1 MFKNILCAVDGSE
14 HALKAAEL
22 AADLAKQYGAS
33 LTFLTV
39 SKELKMTPEVKR
51 YMQVEH
57 LTGSPQ
63 YVLDEMTDRV
73 LADAKAQA
81 KARGLTGVK
90 SEVKTGN
97 PARAIVAYADRIKAD
112 AIVMGGRGMGDIG
125 GALLGSVS
133 HKVSSLCKCTCIT
146 VK

>member
-51 YMQVEH
+51 FMQIEH

-73 LADAKAQA
+73 LADAKAAA

-97 PARAIVAYADRIKAD
+97 PARAIVAYADRTKAD
-112 AIVMGGRGMGDIG
+112 AIVMGGRGLGDIG

-133 HKVSSLCKCTCIT
+133 HKVSSLSKCTCIT